1 MLIINK
7 IRNKSSLLESFSSLS
22 ILNGLNV
29 ILPLITLPYI
39 LRVVGV
45 SNYGIYAFVY
55 VLIQYLLLINSYGFN
70 FSATKQVAQ
79 NRDNK
84 KQLNI
89 IYNSVIT
96 CRLLLLFAGI
106 LILSIL
112 SPLILETDNKKLM
125 FLMGLGIVLGDT
137 FNPIWFFQG
146 LEKMRYITLVNIV
159 SKTIFTALI
168 FLFVKKTNDYIYITL
183 INSLGFLLS
192 GLISTIIVKK
202 QFKISFF
209 IPKMDDIKFQFKEG
223 LALFGSSVG
232 TSLYSNMNVFILN
245 FFVNDA
251 AVGLYA
257 AAEKIIRG
265 FQTLTSPVTQA
276 LFPHI
281 GKDFYGRAIKYQLD
295 KIWKISITISLTLLI
310 PNILIFF
317 YADFFVKLFCGNG
330 YNESVIL
337 VKIMSPVILIGTL
350 NYVLGVIG
358 LVNLNQQKTFFK
370 GVMTAGVS
378 SILFLVLTV
387 PRYGILSASIAIPIS
402 ELVLLFVCIQK
413 LKKMKVQS
421 ND

>member
-1 MLIINK
+1 
-7 IRNKSSLLESFSSLS
+7 
-22 ILNGLNV
+22 
-29 ILPLITLPYI
+29 
-39 LRVVGV
+39 
-45 SNYGIYAFVY
+45 
-55 VLIQYLLLINSYGFN
+55 
-70 FSATKQVAQ
+70 
-79 NRDNK
+79 
-84 KQLNI
+84 
-89 IYNSVIT
+89 
-96 CRLLLLFAGI
+96 
-106 LILSIL
+106 
-112 SPLILETDNKKLM
+112 
-125 FLMGLGIVLGDT
+125 
-137 FNPIWFFQG
+137 
-146 LEKMRYITLVNIV
+146 
-159 SKTIFTALI
+159 
-168 FLFVKKTNDYIYITL
+168 
-183 INSLGFLLS
+183 
-192 GLISTIIVKK
+192 
-202 QFKISFF
+202 
-209 IPKMDDIKFQFKEG
+209 
-223 LALFGSSVG
+223 
-232 TSLYSNMNVFILN
+232 
-245 FFVNDA
+245 VNDA

-402 ELVLLFVCIQK
+402 ELVLLFVWRYLLADILFMERWLRTHSHLTTEK
-413 LKKMKVQS
+413 LLLSESMTE
-421 ND
+421 